1 MTQYII
7 IAVSVIISY
16 LIGSISSSILISR
29 AKGSDIRTKGSGN
42 AGATNMLRTYGKGMG
57 VVTLILDALK
67 GVIAVFA
74 AKGVISAVGAD
85 GMLSALPYIC
95 AVAVVLGHDFP
106 VFFGFKGGK
115 GVATSLGAV
124 LVLDWRVGLITLA
137 AALAI
142 MIATRYVSL
151 GSIIGAVVYI
161 TAEMLKMAF
170 TKTFSEIAAVC
181 ISILGL
187 LLIARHIPNIVR
199 LAKGEENKL
208 GAKKAGKE

>member
-1 MTQYII
+1 MIQYII

-16 LIGSISSSILISR
+16 LIGSISSAILISR

-57 VVTLILDALK
+57 VITLILDALK

-74 AKGVISAVGAD
+74 AKGVLAAAGA
-85 GMLSALPYIC
+85 GILQSLPYMC

-124 LVLDWRVGLITLA
+124 LVLDWKIGLITLA

-142 MIATRYVSL
+142 MIITRYVSL

-161 TAEMLKMAF
+161 TAQMLKMAF
-170 TKTFSEIAAVC
+170 TKSFDEITAVC
-181 ISILGL
+181 VSILGL
-187 LLIARHIPNIVR
+187 LLIARHISNIVR
-199 LAKGEENKL
+199 LAKGEESKL
-208 GAKKAGKE
+208 GAKKAERNN